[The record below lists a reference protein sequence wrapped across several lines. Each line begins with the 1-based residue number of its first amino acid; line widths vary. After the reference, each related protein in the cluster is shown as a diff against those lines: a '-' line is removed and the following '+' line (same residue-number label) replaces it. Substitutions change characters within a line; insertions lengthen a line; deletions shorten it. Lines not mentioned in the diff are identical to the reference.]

1 MQYKENQ
8 KVWLAS
14 TGDCGTL
21 SAAIITKL
29 SDDDMSVVKSHKCWM
44 TGELS
49 TSRFTRSVEG
59 WQKNQIGVY
68 SGLPVLYWGHR
79 NTDIEP
85 EKYVILSNFYQ
96 LDEAIRGNHFAVNQ
110 AQEDLDHNRGLKWL
124 F

>member
-1 MQYKENQ
+1 MYRGTACNYHSKTGVCKMQYKENQ
-8 KVWLAS
+8 KVFLAS

-21 SAAIITKL
+21 SAAIITKI
-29 SDDDMSVVKSHKCWM
+29 SDDNMSVVKSHKCWM

-49 TSRFTRSVEG
+49 TSRFTASVEH

-68 SGLPVLYWGHR
+68 GGLPVLYWGHR

-96 LDEAIRGNHFAVNQ
+96 LDEARGEVSA
-110 AQEDLDHNRGLKWL
+110 
-124 F
+124 